1 MSAGARPWPVPRRA
15 AGLLLAAL
23 AAGAA
28 QAQAPGDHRYAS
40 EEVAAGLE
48 VYSRDCALCH
58 GPGGDL
64 VDGIDLRRGVF
75 PRARSDDELR
85 AAIAEGTADGRM
97 PGFDLD
103 EARMNGLI
111 AYIRAGFDPEGVA
124 VRVGDPRRGREL
136 FQGKGGCAGCHRVN
150 GTGPRVAPDLSA
162 IGVERSPAVLQ
173 RNLLDP
179 AGALW
184 PINRAARIVT
194 RGGEEIEGRRLN
206 EDTYSVQLID
216 ARERLRSL
224 DKADIVRYELS
235 DGPSKPPAD
244 LSAAEAADVLGYLLT
259 LRGPQ

>member
-1 MSAGARPWPVPRRA
+1 MSAGARFPRRPRRA
-15 AGLLLAAL
+15 APLLLAAL

-28 QAQAPGDHRYAS
+28 QAQDGHRYAD
-40 EEVAAGLE
+40 EAVAAGLE
-48 VYSRDCALCH
+48 LYSRECALCH
-58 GPGGDL
+58 GPDGDL
-64 VDGIDLRRGVF
+64 VDGVDLRRGVF

-85 AAIAEGTADGRM
+85 AAIAEGTAGGRM
-97 PGFDLD
+97 PAFDLD
-103 EARMNGLI
+103 EARMDGII
-111 AYIRAGFDPEGVA
+111 AYIRAGFDPDGVA

-150 GTGPRVAPDLSA
+150 GSGPRVAPDLSA
-162 IGVERSPAVLQ
+162 IGVERSPSVLQ

-179 AGALW
+179 AGALL
-184 PINRAARIVT
+184 PINRAVRIVV

-235 DGPSKPPAD
+235 DRPSKPPAE
-244 LSAAEAADVLGYLLT
+244 LSADEAADVLGYLLT
-259 LRGPQ
+259 LRGTP